1 MTTNLI
7 LESKDRELFGIT
19 IKQET
24 KTGFL
29 SLSELQRAYE
39 NARWQYGWSER
50 RYDVIMQTND
60 FKERVFYLLEEQG
73 IIKVDILGFMEMCEK
88 EGVTKVLKGLG
99 VWKTTGARS
108 SKSVM
113 CNPYIWV
120 LLAMELNPKIYAK
133 VVVWLSDSLIFNR
146 LEAGNEYKPMNVAIK
161 SIINN
166 PDYSKYAVAINER
179 VFMKHMT
186 GMRNLA
192 SSQELKNITKIEQF
206 ITQGISIGMIKNEE
220 QILYAIKNISI

>member
-1 MTTNLI
+1 MTTNLV

-29 SLSELQRAYE
+29 SLSELQKAYE

-50 RYDVIMQTND
+50 HIKTIMQTND

-73 IIKVDILGFMEMCEK
+73 VIKVGISTFIEMCEK

-108 SKSVM
+108 NKNVM

-133 VVVWLSDSLIFNR
+133 VVIWLSDSLIFNR
-146 LEAGNEYKPMNVAIK
+146 IEAGNEYKPMNISIK
-161 SIINN
+161 SIIDN
-166 PDYSKYAVAINER
+166 PDYSKYAIAINER
-179 VFMKHMT
+179 VFGSHLT

-192 SSQELKNITKIEQF
+192 SSQELKNISKIEQF
-206 ITQGISIGMIKNEE
+206 ITQGISIGMIKTEE
-220 QILYAIKNISI
+220 QILYTIKNFSL